1 MRLSMINVV
10 VAGASGRMGQ
20 LIIKQIEK
28 SPDMKLAGVADI
40 DAPLFEV
47 IGKADV
53 VIDFTTPDASS
64 RHAALAAEHGKPLVI
79 GTTGLD
85 EQQIKVVKKASELI
99 PLIHAPNMSLGVN
112 VLFHLIRSASRVLGN
127 EFGVE
132 ISETHHTKK
141 LDSPSGTAVKMR
153 DIVAK
158 ERAIEAGK
166 IRVNSIREGDVVGD
180 HSIIFTGPEETL
192 ELKHS
197 ALNREL
203 FARGA
208 VVATR
213 WIIDKQPGLYDMSD
227 VLGLA

>member
-1 MRLSMINVV
+1 MINVV

-28 SPDMKLAGVADI
+28 SSDMKLAGVADI

-85 EQQIKVVKKASELI
+85 EQQKKVVKKASELI
-99 PLIHAPNMSLGVN
+99 PLIHAPNMSVGVN
-112 VLFHLIRSASRVLGN
+112 VLFHLIRSASRVLGD

-132 ISETHHTKK
+132 ISETHHVKK

-153 DIVAK
+153 DIVAE

-180 HSIIFTGPEETL
+180 HSITFTGPEEIL

-208 VVATR
+208 VVAAR

-227 VLGLA
+227 VLGLV